1 MWIIIIRWVVGW
13 SNCND
18 ILPPSWAFSFV
29 TIFLNFFVTIIVNVD
44 LEGTM
49 YSLKTKICVMYN

>member
-49 YSLKTKICVMYN
+49 YSLNTLG